1 MIFVFLG
8 LLNGG
13 CITLSRVLNG
23 QLSAKQGM
31 FYASLLNHL
40 IGFAFLSFLLLVFI
54 EPLHIDVQS
63 PLLFTGGAI
72 GAVYVAINSFVMT
85 RLGTT
90 KAIVMVVSGQML
102 FGLVMNVIDNG
113 VEELALEMIGALL
126 VVAGAIIKGR

>member
-1 MIFVFLG
+1 M
-8 LLNGG
+8 
-13 CITLSRVLNG
+13 
-23 QLSAKQGM
+23 
-31 FYASLLNHL
+31 
-40 IGFAFLSFLLLVFI
+40 FI
-54 EPLHIDVQS
+54 ETIRLDVQS

-102 FGLVMNVIDNG
+102 FGLVMNVFNNG